1 MKIVGIIREFDST
14 GRISL
19 PIEMRKQIWGQD
31 NRKAEI
37 FATEEGVLIKPY
49 TEQKA
54 FAADEVTKAID
65 TFAEEIKRYIAT
77 EYGLT
82 DISLKEI
89 EEIAE
94 RMKGGAE

>member
-1 MKIVGIIREFDST
+1 MKLVGIIREFDGT
-14 GRISL
+14 GRTCL
-19 PIEMRKQIWGQD
+19 PMEMRKQLWGLD
-31 NRKAEI
+31 NRQAEI
-37 FATEEGVLIKPY
+37 FATEEGILIKPY

-54 FAADEVTKAID
+54 IAVDEVTKAID

-89 EEIAE
+89 EKIAE